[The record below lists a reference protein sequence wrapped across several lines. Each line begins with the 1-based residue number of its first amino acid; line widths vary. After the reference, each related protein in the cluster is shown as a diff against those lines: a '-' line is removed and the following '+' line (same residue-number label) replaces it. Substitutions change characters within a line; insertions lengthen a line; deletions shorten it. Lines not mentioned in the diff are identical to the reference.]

1 MIIRFNMLKK
11 VLSVLSIAVI
21 LYSITSCT
29 PDCTQLKYI
38 ESSISVSN
46 RIKEVQ
52 ADEELL
58 ESVKKVIKVD
68 TIDEKARHL
77 ANLLLSKQVVV
88 EASTSIMQSD
98 FIDESS
104 FNIDAPVGGKKKLE
118 EDNMTIR
125 L

>member
-52 ADEELL
+52 TDEELL

-88 EASTSIMQSD
+88 EVSTYLM
-98 FIDESS
+98 
-104 FNIDAPVGGKKKLE
+104 
-118 EDNMTIR
+118 
-125 L
+125 